1 MSLRS
6 RELWVSAALL
16 SLLLALTGCDVRS
29 SSDQDRRAQ
38 DEKTKDDTA
47 KAVEKAKPALQEAG
61 RDIAKA
67 ANAAAEEVRAAAQGA
82 KEGWQR
88 GGHSAVDL
96 NSATETDLTAL
107 PGVTPRTAKRIIAH
121 RPYRDKHDLVSKG
134 VLSESAYDKIS
145 DDVETK

>member
-1 MSLRS
+1 MSLRTWKV
-6 RELWVSAALL
+6 LVSPALL
-16 SLLLALTGCDVRS
+16 ILFVAVAGCDVHS

-38 DEKTKDDTA
+38 DEKTKDETA

-61 RDIAKA
+61 RDIEKA
-67 ANAAAEEVRAAAQGA
+67 ANAAAQEVRAAAQGA
-82 KEGWQR
+82 KEGWER

-96 NSATETDLTAL
+96 NSASEADLTAL

-134 VLSESAYDKIS
+134 VLSEPAYDKIS
-145 DDVETK
+145 DDVDAK